1 METDMTGTT
10 RPQRCGRRLALR
22 IAAGLA
28 LLPLAGAA
36 AAQASWPDRPVRI
49 IVPFSAGGTTDVVA
63 RALAKDLGDAWGQSV
78 VVENRA
84 GAGGN
89 IGADVVAK
97 SPPDGYTLLMT
108 SGSIFTV
115 NPHMYAKLPFDPIK
129 DFVPV
134 TNVASGPQLLVV
146 HPSVQAKNV
155 KELIALARKP
165 GSKLNFGSAG
175 IGSQVH
181 MAAESFV
188 DAAKIEATHIPY
200 KGENPAYTDLAGGS
214 IQFMVGNIAAAAPF
228 VTSGRVKALGV
239 TSKTRSQLLPDVPT
253 IAESGLPGFENT
265 GWFGFMLPA
274 GTPRAVVD
282 KIHRDTVKALDNTEM
297 KARLYV
303 NGMAPVGNS
312 PAEFAAAIAEESKLW
327 ARVVKNRGLQT
338 N

>member
-1 METDMTGTT
+1 MT
-10 RPQRCGRRLALR
+10 RISPQPLRRSRRLALQ
-22 IAAGLA
+22 IATAAA
-28 LLPLAGAA
+28 LLPLATTAL
-36 AAQASWPDRPVRI
+36 AQAPWPDRPVRI

-89 IGADVVAK
+89 IGADAVAK
-97 SPPDGYTLLMT
+97 STPDGYTLLMT

-115 NPHMYAKLPFDPIK
+115 NPHMYAKLPFDPLK
-129 DFVPV
+129 DFIPV
-134 TNVASGPQLLVV
+134 INVASGPQLLVV
-146 HPSVQAKNV
+146 HPSVPAKNV

-165 GSKLNFGSAG
+165 DSKLNFGSAG

-200 KGENPAYTDLAGGS
+200 KGENPAFTDLAGGS

-228 VTSGRVKALGV
+228 VSNGRVRALGV

-265 GWFGFMLPA
+265 GWFGFMVPA
-274 GTPRAVVD
+274 GTPKAIVD
-282 KIHRDTVKALDNTEM
+282 KIHRDTVKALSKTEM
-297 KARLYV
+297 KARLFV
-303 NGMAPVGNS
+303 NGMVPVGNT
-312 PAEFAAAIAEESKLW
+312 PAEFTAAIAEESRLW
-327 ARVVKNRGLQT
+327 ARVVKNRGLKA

>member
-1 METDMTGTT
+1 MTGI
-10 RPQRCGRRLALR
+10 RKGLPGWSRRTALQALAA
-22 IAAGLA
+22 IT
-28 LLPLAGAA
+28 LLPLGVSAS
-36 AAQASWPDRPVRI
+36 AQAWPERPVRI
-49 IVPFSAGGTTDVVA
+49 VVPFSAGGTTDVVA
-63 RALAKDLGDAWGQSV
+63 RALAKDLGDLWGQSV

-115 NPHMYAKLPFDPIK
+115 NPHMYQNLPFDPVK
-129 DFVPV
+129 DFIPV

-146 HPSVQAKNV
+146 HPSVPANTL
-155 KELIALARKP
+155 KEFIALARKP
-165 GSKLNFGSAG
+165 DSKLNFGSAG
-175 IGSQVH
+175 VGSQVH

-188 DAAKIEATHIPY
+188 DAAKIQATHIPY
-200 KGENPAYTDLAGGS
+200 KGEGPAYTDLAGGS

-228 VTSGRVKALGV
+228 VTNGRVRALGV

-274 GTPRAVVD
+274 GTPKPIVD
-282 KIHRDTVKALDNTEM
+282 RIHRDTLKALDNTEM

-303 NGMAPVGNS
+303 NGMVPVGNS
-312 PAEFAAAIAEESKLW
+312 PAEFADDMVQESKMW
-327 ARVVKNRGLQT
+327 ARVVKNRGLKA

>member
-1 METDMTGTT
+1 MTGNRKTSL
-10 RPQRCGRRLALR
+10 RWDRRMALQVMT
-22 IAAGLA
+22 AAA
-28 LLPLAGAA
+28 LLPLGTAA
-36 AAQASWPDRPVRI
+36 MAQGSWPERPVKI
-49 IVPFSAGGTTDVVA
+49 VVPFSAGGTTDVVA
-63 RALAKDLGDAWGQSV
+63 RALAKDLGEAWGQSV

-115 NPHMYAKLPFDPIK
+115 NPHMYEKLPFDPLK
-129 DFVPV
+129 DFIPV

-146 HPSVQAKNV
+146 HPSVPANNV
-155 KELIALARKP
+155 KEFIALAKKP
-165 GSKLNFGSAG
+165 ESRLNFGSAG
-175 IGSQVH
+175 VGSQVH

-188 DAAKIEATHIPY
+188 DAARIEAIHIPY
-200 KGENPAYTDLAGGS
+200 KGEGPAYTDLSGGS

-228 VTSGRVKALGV
+228 VTNGRIKALGV
-239 TSKTRSQLLPDVPT
+239 TSKSRSQLLPQVPT

-274 GTPRAVVD
+274 GTPKAIVD
-282 KIHRDTVKALDNTEM
+282 KIHRDTVKALNNTEM

-303 NGMAPVGNS
+303 AGMAPVGNS
-312 PAEFAAAIAEESKLW
+312 PAEFAAEIAEESKLW
-327 ARVVKNRGLQT
+327 ARVVKNRGLKA

>member
-1 METDMTGTT
+1 MKETKVTSVQLD
-10 RPQRCGRRLALR
+10 RRAALQ
-22 IAAGLA
+22 ALMAVA
-28 LLPLAGAA
+28 LLPPGMSAS
-36 AAQASWPDRPVRI
+36 AQAWPDRAVRI
-49 IVPFSAGGTTDVVA
+49 VVPFSTGGTTDVVA
-63 RALAKDLGDAWGQSV
+63 RALAKDLGDTWGHSV

-89 IGADVVAK
+89 IGAEVVAK

-115 NPHMYAKLPFDPIK
+115 NPHMYEKLPFDPMK
-129 DFVPV
+129 DFIPV
-134 TNVASGPQLLVV
+134 TSVATGPQLLVV
-146 HPSVQAKNV
+146 HPSVPANNV
-155 KELIALARKP
+155 REFIAFARK
-165 GSKLNFGSAG
+165 SESRLNFGSAG

-188 DAAKIEATHIPY
+188 DAAKIQATHIPY
-200 KGENPAYTDLAGGS
+200 KGEGPAYTDLAGGS

-228 VTSGRVKALGV
+228 VTNGRVRALGV

-274 GTPRAVVD
+274 GTPKAIVD
-282 KIHRDTVKALDNTEM
+282 RIHRDTLKALNNTEM

-303 NGMAPVGNS
+303 NGMVPVGNS
-312 PAEFAAAIAEESKLW
+312 PSEFAADIAEESKMW
-327 ARVVKNRGLQT
+327 ARVVRNRGLKA

>member
-1 METDMTGTT
+1 MKRIERWSKQGA
-10 RPQRCGRRLALR
+10 RRMALQ
-22 IAAGLA
+22 ALTAMA
-28 LLPLAGAA
+28 LLPSGMSAS
-36 AAQASWPDRPVRI
+36 AQSWPERPVRI
-49 IVPFSAGGTTDVVA
+49 VVPFSAGGTTDVVA

-89 IGADVVAK
+89 IGAEVVAK
-97 SPPDGYTLLMT
+97 SAPDGYTLLMT

-115 NPHMYAKLPFDPIK
+115 NPHMYEKLPFDPLK
-129 DFVPV
+129 DFIPV
-134 TNVASGPQLLVV
+134 TSVATGPQLLVV
-146 HPSVQAKNV
+146 HPSVPADNV
-155 KELIALARKP
+155 KEFIALARK
-165 GSKLNFGSAG
+165 SDTRLNFGSAG

-188 DAAKIEATHIPY
+188 DAAKIQATHIPY
-200 KGENPAYTDLAGGS
+200 KGEGPAYTDLAGGS

-228 VTSGRVKALGV
+228 VTTGRVRALGV

-274 GTPRAVVD
+274 GTPKAVVER
-282 KIHRDTVKALDNTEM
+282 IHRDTLKALNNTEM

-303 NGMAPVGNS
+303 NGMVPVGNS
-312 PAEFAAAIAEESKLW
+312 PAEFAADIAEESKMW
-327 ARVVKNRGLQT
+327 ARVVRNRGLKA